1 MSDGENQALSLVYL
15 VILLVFVASAFSLRR
30 LPIGRTVKMAGAWIL
45 IFAAFFLVVT
55 VWDDLAALGK
65 RAWGELR
72 GEDRVVE
79 SGGELRIRKSD
90 NGHFY
95 VNVRI
100 NDETMRLM
108 VDSGATTTSIS
119 AEAARKAKVQP
130 TGQIAIVDTANGEV
144 PATIGRARIRVG
156 SIERELSVTYADNFG
171 EMGVLGMNFLSSLS
185 SWGVEGQWLVLRP

>member
-45 IFAAFFLVVT
+45 IFAAFFLVAT

-119 AEAARKAKVQP
+119 AEAARRAKVQP

>member
-1 MSDGENQALSLVYL
+1 MLADETMGLVYL
-15 VILLVFVASAFSLRR
+15 VIFLGIVLSSLFVRR
-30 LPIGRTVKMAGAWIL
+30 IPMGQAAKMAAAWLL
-45 IFAAFFLVVT
+45 IFAGLFLVVT
-55 VWDDLAALGK
+55 VWDDIAALGK

-72 GEDRVVE
+72 GEDRVVQN
-79 SGGELRIRKSD
+79 GAELRIRKAED
-90 NGHFY
+90 GHFY

-108 VDSGATTTSIS
+108 IDSGATTTSFS
-119 AEAARKAKVQP
+119 AEAARRAKVEP

-156 SIERELSVTYADNFG
+156 SIERELSVAYADNFG